1 MVKHSLHHRVR
12 RSAIDSGITMNQA
25 LADIFSLTGN
35 NIPEIIDLCNL
46 EAPEPME
53 KILFAGAQ
61 LGPQDVYLAR
71 LPHVPYPLFP
81 LLENRGLDWQ
91 IHEEE
96 DGRVVILLR
105 RQA

>member
-1 MVKHSLHHRVR
+1 M
-12 RSAIDSGITMNQA
+12 SGIAMNQA

-35 NIPEIIDLCNL
+35 NIPEIIDLCSL

-53 KILFAGAQ
+53 KILSAGAQ
-61 LGPQDVYLAR
+61 LAPQDVYLAR
-71 LPHVPYPLFP
+71 LPHIPFPLFP
-81 LLENRGLDWQ
+81 HLENRGLDWQ

-96 DGRVVILLR
+96 DGHVLILIR